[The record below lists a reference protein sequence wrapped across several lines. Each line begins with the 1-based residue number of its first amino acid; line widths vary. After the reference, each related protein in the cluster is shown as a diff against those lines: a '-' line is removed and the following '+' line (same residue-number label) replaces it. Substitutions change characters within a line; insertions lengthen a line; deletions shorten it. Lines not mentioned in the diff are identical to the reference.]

1 MEAAGNTIFS
11 AIYETQKRKEGLQS
25 VFLFFVFF
33 GRANEQSVSEDW
45 SQLSALRR
53 WRCFLV
59 RFPSGTTNS
68 EVGCVRRQPCPLY
81 FLSFHSCS
89 VGVAYRGCT
98 EVWLGMS
105 LLWLLSFLMRGAGAW
120 CWCLGFHPK
129 SKPCNSIS
137 VASNCRSC
145 IESDFTHLSAR
156 TWVFNSSGIM
166 FIHTAPARSQ
176 KTIIQCLV
184 PSSTP
189 CLMNRV
195 QLLAFL
201 GAETKDMV

>member
-1 MEAAGNTIFS
+1 M
-11 AIYETQKRKEGLQS
+11 
-25 VFLFFVFF
+25 
-33 GRANEQSVSEDW
+33 
-45 SQLSALRR
+45 
-53 WRCFLV
+53 
-59 RFPSGTTNS
+59 NS

-89 VGVAYRGCT
+89 VGVAYWGYT
-98 EVWLGMS
+98 EVWLRMS
-105 LLWLLSFLMRGAGAW
+105 LLGLLSFLMRGAGAW

-145 IESDFTHLSAR
+145 IESDFTCLSAR

-166 FIHTAPARSQ
+166 FIHTAPARPQ

-201 GAETKDMV
+201 GAETKDMVQIERTETFYIFPEINSFFPPLFHSSYFLSSGLYSQLPRLGTFWNSVFLWG